1 MTVNWERAPVFQYYL
16 KNKQKHIEKLFVLV
30 YYIKVIYCKKGEF
43 FMKRKSKLNK
53 FNGFLAI
60 VLVICLAA
68 TAFVITKYP
77 KITEEADAET
87 DASDVSVLEASFEP
101 GTYGG
106 KEFKTIDDVVK
117 YYVECYNYTKT
128 LTAQYDENGET
139 KTYYKLLGDE
149 NLNVENLLVEGKS
162 NDIIN
167 KLVPGVV
174 GKLFTGSVKGLSP
187 SDNRDPNYDTR
198 NDGAISLSTS
208 ALTTEDVLDAN
219 VKDNGDG
226 TITITI
232 QPKQAVLAMPNEDP
246 QGRFFNVLGD
256 ITSTVESIDVLSFSE
271 GTIADNFVVTY
282 KGGTGSVI
290 IDTAT
295 GEITGGDFK
304 MLVHIDVKHANVAVL
319 KDKNA
324 SLDVIYTNHYPA
336 DDQYLMDSRQITRK

>member
-1 MTVNWERAPVFQYYL
+1 
-16 KNKQKHIEKLFVLV
+16 
-30 YYIKVIYCKKGEF
+30 
-43 FMKRKSKLNK
+43 MKRKSKLNK

-77 KITEEADAET
+77 KITEEAGTET

-149 NLNVENLLVEGKS
+149 KLNVENLLVEGKS